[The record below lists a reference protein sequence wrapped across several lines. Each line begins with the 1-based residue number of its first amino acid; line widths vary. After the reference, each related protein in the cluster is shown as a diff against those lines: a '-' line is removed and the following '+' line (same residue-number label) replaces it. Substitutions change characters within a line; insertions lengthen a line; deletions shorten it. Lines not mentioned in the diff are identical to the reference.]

1 MPGSNRRP
9 TACKADVI
17 TTTLELRRKKASPI
31 QQFLQGCSHR
41 AHSSVRPGR
50 FFAYESPNLG
60 FWGALALPSRVRFCL
75 HAVADTVPALFATA
89 ACRPAGC
96 ERGLRPESQHA
107 LPCMQLQ
114 PSPRGVDTTS
124 KEPRGIA
131 IVNPHPSSSAD
142 AHTAKA
148 DVSTAARASTGAQH
162 HRTTNKKYRTETR
175 PRALRRALNI
185 PNGERRRGTLPLH
198 QRRRG
203 RIKRLRVLQLDRM
216 VVFASNATDVF
227 SGGALYLTL

>member
-41 AHSSVRPGR
+41 AHSSVRAGR

-60 FWGALALPSRVRFCL
+60 FWGALAGPSRLRFCL

-89 ACRPAGC
+89 ALSTAGC
-96 ERGLRPESQHA
+96 ERALRPESQHA

-114 PSPRGVDTTS
+114 SSPRGVDTSS

-131 IVNPHPSSSAD
+131 IVNPHHSSAD
-142 AHTAKA
+142 AHAAKA
-148 DVSTAARASTGAQH
+148 DARTAARASTGAQH
-162 HRTTNKKYRTETR
+162 RRTTNKKRSPETR
-175 PRALRRALNI
+175 PRALRRSIIL
-185 PNGERRRGTLPLH
+185 PTGERRRGTLPLH

-216 VVFASNATDVF
+216 VVFTSDDTDVPRRR
-227 SGGALYLTL
+227 TLHFLM

>member
-41 AHSSVRPGR
+41 AHSSVRAGR

-60 FWGALALPSRVRFCL
+60 FWAALAGPSRLRFCL

-89 ACRPAGC
+89 ARRSAGC
-96 ERGLRPESQHA
+96 ERALRPESQHA
-107 LPCMQLQ
+107 LPCSQAHK
-114 PSPRGVDTTS
+114 SPRGADTATS
-124 KEPRGIA
+124 AADTPR
-131 IVNPHPSSSAD
+131 
-142 AHTAKA
+142 
-148 DVSTAARASTGAQH
+148 STAARASTGAQH
-162 HRTTNKKYRTETR
+162 RRTTNKKRSPETR

-185 PNGERRRGTLPLH
+185 PTGERRRGTLPLH

-227 SGGALYLTL
+227 SGGALYLTM

>member
-41 AHSSVRPGR
+41 AHSSVSPGR

-60 FWGALALPSRVRFCL
+60 FWGALAGQSRLRFCL

-89 ACRPAGC
+89 ARRSAGC
-96 ERGLRPESQHA
+96 ERALRPESQHA
-107 LPCMQLQ
+107 LPCLQLQ
-114 PSPRGVDTTS
+114 PSPRGVDASS

-131 IVNPHPSSSAD
+131 VVDPHHSSTD

-148 DVSTAARASTGAQH
+148 DVSTVARASTGAQH
-162 HRTTNKKYRTETR
+162 HRTTNKKRSPETR

-185 PNGERRRGTLPLH
+185 STSERRRGTLPLH

-203 RIKRLRVLQLDRM
+203 RIKRLRVLQLD
-216 VVFASNATDVF
+216 
-227 SGGALYLTL
+227 GQ

>member
-41 AHSSVRPGR
+41 AHSSVRAGR

-60 FWGALALPSRVRFCL
+60 FWNALLARHGSVFASTPSQTRCQ
-75 HAVADTVPALFATA
+75 HCFATA
-89 ACRPAGC
+89 ARRSAGC
-96 ERGLRPESQHA
+96 ERALRPESQHA
-107 LPCMQLQ
+107 LPCLQLQ
-114 PSPRGVDTTS
+114 PSPRGVGTSS
-124 KEPRGIA
+124 KEPRGLP
-131 IVNPHPSSSAD
+131 IVNPHHSSSAD

-148 DVSTAARASTGAQH
+148 DVSTAARASTDAQH
-162 HRTTNKKYRTETR
+162 DRTTDKKRSPPPR
-175 PRALRRALNI
+175 PRALRRALSI
-185 PNGERRRGTLPLH
+185 PIGERRRRTLPLH

-203 RIKRLRVLQLDRM
+203 RIKRLRVLLLDRM
-216 VVFASNATDVF
+216 VVSTSDDTHVPRGRAV
-227 SGGALYLTL
+227 YITL